1 MATQMFLKL
10 IISCY
15 FSWAITYNTIYK
27 FLLFH
32 NPALIV
38 PVLIKK
44 KSFDNMVLI
53 ITRDQDILAKTYV
66 MQ

>member
-10 IISCY
+10 IMLFFGLSP
-15 FSWAITYNTIYK
+15 TTLYK

-32 NPALIV
+32 IPALIV

-53 ITRDQDILAKTYV
+53 ITRDQDILSKTYV
-66 MQ
+66 MQW